1 MFDAAFQRAIVL
13 LIQSN
18 KYNININNGGNHY
31 LNVYILF
38 VWLFCLHTCLY
49 YKGAHERL
57 KRLSDSPGIGGTDY
71 NMKILGICPCT

>member
-13 LIQSN
+13 LIQSH
-18 KYNININNGGNHY
+18 KYNININNEGNHY

-38 VWLFCLHTCLY
+38 VWIFCLHTCLY

-57 KRLSDSPGIGGTDY
+57 KRLSDPLELEVTAY
-71 NMKILGICPCT
+71 C